1 MEPCTKRRSPW
12 AAFLVVVMLAAFSFM
27 FLIIF
32 ISLSQNS
39 GGTAVET
46 LTASTYQDV
55 VEPLLADADPARG
68 VTYFTEYACQGCH
81 REGGAAPTV
90 AEIAANAADR
100 RPPLTAAAYL
110 YESILYPSAYVVE
123 GYNDVM
129 PRNYASIPDD
139 ELGDLIAYMLSPDVE
154 SD

>member
-1 MEPCTKRRSPW
+1 MEPTAKRRSPW
-12 AAFLVVVMLAAFSFM
+12 AVYLVAVLLVAFSFV

-32 ISLSQNS
+32 VNLSQNS

-46 LTASTYQDV
+46 LTASTYQEV
-55 VEPLLADADPARG
+55 VEPLLAGADPASG
-68 VTYFTEYACQGCH
+68 ETYFTEYACQSCH

-90 AEIAANAADR
+90 ARITANAADR
-100 RPPLTAAAYL
+100 RPPLTAAAYI

-129 PRNYASIPDD
+129 PRNYDEIPDD
-139 ELGDLIAYMLSPDVE
+139 QLGDIIAYLLAPDVE